1 MKAWAIATAM
11 QRLNPEQRLN
21 GRRSQ
26 VCSAPDDSD
35 FFR

>member
-1 MKAWAIATAM
+1 MGDRHGDAKAE
-11 QRLNPEQRLN
+11 PEQRLN